1 MASIVTADTLLS
13 ASSVLLTPAGNLLP
27 GPSQG
32 RNEDK
37 RWKRV
42 RLPSLSLEKVQE
54 VKTAHECS
62 LSNPPKTS
70 SGNLLPS
77 PPWGTPSSP
86 SWGPKLRAA
95 IVEPFNP
102 ASGTPEVGM
111 SGSTGEAAKTSPTV
125 ALRKDQRGT
134 ADKITGKK
142 VSKFRCCGLSSE
154 GHMDWAKNEYFNCT
168 SPSVER
174 CGVPFSCCM
183 NATDISVSTLGSH
196 VETKHINNCLRTHR

>member
-42 RLPSLSLEKVQE
+42 GPPSPSLEKVQE
-54 VKTAHECS
+54 V
-62 LSNPPKTS
+62 
-70 SGNLLPS
+70 
-77 PPWGTPSSP
+77 
-86 SWGPKLRAA
+86 
-95 IVEPFNP
+95 
-102 ASGTPEVGM
+102 
-111 SGSTGEAAKTSPTV
+111 
-125 ALRKDQRGT
+125 
-134 ADKITGKK
+134 
-142 VSKFRCCGLSSE
+142 FRCCGLSSE

-196 VETKHINNCLRTHR
+196 VETKHINNCLRTPR